1 MLDSFVLLE
10 EVALEWEDVH
20 QLILNEDLICNM
32 YDIDATKHWYNN
44 NNDGSKKHLLKDLRL
59 IATAWIIMRKGEPV
73 NNSII
78 ITFGETSAKTK
89 IRYHKVKK
97 NQAGPIL
104 VWKAIWY
111 LLRMLYS
118 LFLIFNQHA
127 TIFLYLTNWKKQLEN
142 KLEIG
147 LHSAH
152 NYRCNECGA
161 VGGEREAT
169 FQRYCNCW

>member
-44 NNDGSKKHLLKDLRL
+44 NNDGSKKYLLKDLHL
-59 IATAWIIMRKGEPV
+59 IATAWIIMRKGGEPV

-89 IRYHKVKK
+89 TRYHKVKK

-127 TIFLYLTNWKKQLEN
+127 TIFLY
-142 KLEIG
+142 
-147 LHSAH
+147 
-152 NYRCNECGA
+152 
-161 VGGEREAT
+161 
-169 FQRYCNCW
+169 